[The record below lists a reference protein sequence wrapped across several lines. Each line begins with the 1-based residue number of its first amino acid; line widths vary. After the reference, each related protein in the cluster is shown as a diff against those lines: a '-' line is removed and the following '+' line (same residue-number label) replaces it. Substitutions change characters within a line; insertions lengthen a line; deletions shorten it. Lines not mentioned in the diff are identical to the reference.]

1 MKIAFFTDTYEPQI
15 NGVVTAIKLFA
26 RHLRKKGHG
35 VDVFCPSAGAMP
47 ASDKDHR
54 FPSVEFRN
62 YPGYR
67 IAIPYALAF
76 EKEFRS
82 ADFDII
88 HVHTPAVIGVAGI
101 LLGKLYKKPVVGTFH
116 TMLPDYSHY
125 ILGGLQNI
133 KPLQKITKKLLWKYT
148 SIFYNSCDVITAPT
162 EDVKIM
168 LERHGVR
175 KKIIVMPTG
184 IELSHRKK
192 PKNAL
197 RKKYEFGA
205 KDRIILH
212 VGRVTK
218 EKNVE
223 AILDVMKKLK
233 DYKLIITS
241 DGPYMNYL
249 QEYAKRA
256 GMNNVIFTG
265 FVDGNKLNDY
275 YQLSD
280 LFVMASKT
288 ETQGLVLVE
297 AISYSLPIV
306 VLDAPVISR
315 FVKDSQI
322 GMVVNRNGFASG
334 IQKILRNKKLRDK
347 FAKNSK
353 KVLAFY
359 DIKHCT
365 DKLIQL
371 YSDTVKTH
379 HE

>member
-26 RHLRKKGHG
+26 RHLRKKGHD
-35 VDVFCPSAGAMP
+35 VDVFYPSAGIMP
-47 ASDKDHR
+47 ASNKDHK

-62 YPGYR
+62 YPSYR

-76 EKEFRS
+76 EKEFKS
-82 ADFDII
+82 SDFDVI

-101 LLGKLYKKPVVGTFH
+101 LLGKLYKRPVVGTFH

-133 KPLQKITKKLLWKYT
+133 KPLQRITKKILWKYT

-162 EDVKIM
+162 EEVKEL

-175 KKIIVMPTG
+175 KRIIVMPTG
-184 IELSHRKK
+184 IEISHRKK

-197 RKKYEFGA
+197 RKKYNFSQ

-218 EKNVE
+218 EKNIETV
-223 AILDVMKKLK
+223 LDAMKELK
-233 DYKLIITS
+233 DEKLIVTS
-241 DGPYMNYL
+241 DGPYRKYL
-249 QEYAKRA
+249 QEYAKRT
-256 GMNNVIFTG
+256 GINNVIFTG
-265 FVDGNKLNDY
+265 FIDENKLNDY
-275 YQLSD
+275 YQMSD

-288 ETQGLVLVE
+288 ETQGLVLAE
-297 AISYSLPIV
+297 AMSYSLPIV
-306 VLDAPVISR
+306 VLDAPVVSK
-315 FVKDSQI
+315 FVNDNRI
-322 GMVVNRNGFASG
+322 GIVVNRNEFARG
-334 IQKILRNKKLRDK
+334 IQIILGNKKLRTR

-353 KVLAFY
+353 KTLALY

-365 DKLIQL
+365 DDLVRL
-371 YSDTVKTH
+371 YSSVKIRH
-379 HE
+379 G

>member
-26 RHLRKKGHG
+26 RHLRKKGHD

-47 ASDKDHR
+47 ANDKDHK

-67 IAIPYALAF
+67 IAVPYALAF

-82 ADFDII
+82 SDFDVI

-101 LLGKLYKKPVVGTFH
+101 LLGKLYKKPVIGTFH

-125 ILGGLQNI
+125 ILGSLQNI
-133 KPLQKITKKLLWKYT
+133 RPLQKITKKILWKYT
-148 SIFYNSCDVITAPT
+148 SIFYNSCDVVTAPT
-162 EDVKIM
+162 EEVKGM

-175 KKIIVMPTG
+175 KRIFVMPTG
-184 IELSHRKK
+184 VEIRRGKK

-197 RKKYEFGA
+197 RKKYGFGQ

-218 EKNVE
+218 EKNIE
-223 AILDVMKKLK
+223 AILDAMKKLK
-233 DYKLIITS
+233 DAKLIVAS
-241 DGPYMNYL
+241 DGPYRNYL

-265 FVDGNKLNDY
+265 FIDENKLNDY

-297 AISYSLPIV
+297 AMSYSLPVV
-306 VLDAPVISR
+306 VLDAPVISK
-315 FVKDSQI
+315 FVNDYQI
-322 GMVVNRNGFASG
+322 GMVVNKNEFAQG
-334 IQKILRNKKLRDK
+334 VQMILSKKKLRSK

-353 KVLAFY
+353 KALAFY

-365 DKLIQL
+365 DELIRL
-371 YSDTVKTH
+371 YSSVIKL
-379 HE
+379 